1 MNEATALRA
10 LGILGGEPLV
20 RLMGRIREG
29 DAALEDDLREME
41 RAVATLA
48 LTLHPVPPPPELLLR
63 VISRAS
69 SEGYYFHHERDSEWE
84 PTSYPGSYVRRLYV
98 DSRGPRE
105 TRLVRLTAASPP
117 GALAVLAGASFYVIS
132 GDVHVD
138 GLRLDARDYFTTGG
152 SAPVGRTD
160 QGCVLF
166 TVLGAA
172 ATRGL
177 SRTREVVRA
186 DDRKWV
192 DAAPGV
198 TTRALG
204 EDAERGLAM
213 SVIRLEPGATWPAH
227 HHDGAEELFVVR
239 GDWRCL
245 GTNLHPGDYHRAGPG
260 TEHEAATSTAGCK
273 LIVVRHLTDSIE
285 E

>member
-1 MNEATALRA
+1 MIEATALRA

-29 DAALEDDLREME
+29 DAAIEDDLHEME

-84 PTSYPGSYVRRLYV
+84 PTSYPGSYVRRLYI

-132 GDVHVD
+132 GDLHVD
-138 GLRLDARDYFTTGG
+138 GMRLDARDYFATSG
-152 SAPVGRTD
+152 SAPTGRTD
-160 QGCVLF
+160 QGCVLL
-166 TVLGAA
+166 TVLSAA
-172 ATRGL
+172 ARGP
-177 SRTREVVRA
+177 SRMREVVRA
-186 DDRKWV
+186 DDKSWV
-192 DAAPGV
+192 EAAPGV
-198 TTRALG
+198 ATRALG
-204 EDAERGLAM
+204 VDADRGLSM

-227 HHDGAEELFVVR
+227 HHEGAEELFLVR

-260 TEHEAATSTAGCK
+260 TEHEASTSAAGCK
-273 LIVVRHLTDSIE
+273 LIVVKHLNGSTDE
-285 E
+285 

>member
-1 MNEATALRA
+1 MTEATALRA

-20 RLMGRIREG
+20 RLMSRIREG
-29 DAALEDDLREME
+29 DAALEDDLLEME
-41 RAVATLA
+41 RTAATLA
-48 LTLHPVPPPPELLLR
+48 LTLHPVSPPPELLLR

-84 PTSYPGSYVRRLYV
+84 PTVHPGSYVRRLYI
-98 DSRGPRE
+98 DSRGSRE

-117 GALAVLAGASFYVIS
+117 GALAALAGASFYVIA
-132 GDVHVD
+132 GDLHVD
-138 GLRLDARDYFTTGG
+138 GVKLEARDHFSTGG
-152 SAPVGRTD
+152 TSPTGRTD

-166 TVLGAA
+166 TVRGAA

-177 SRTREVVRA
+177 SRTREVVR
-186 DDRKWV
+186 DEESDWV

-198 TTRALG
+198 TSRMLG
-204 EDAERGLAM
+204 EDAERGLSLSILRM
-213 SVIRLEPGATWPAH
+213 DPGTTWPAH
-227 HHDGAEELFVVR
+227 HHDGAEEVFLVR

-245 GTNLHPGDYHRAGPG
+245 GTNLHPGDYHRAGAN
-260 TEHEAATSTAGCK
+260 TEHEDTTSAAGCK
-273 LIVVRHLTDSIE
+273 LIVVRHLSGSAE